1 MLHAFF
7 DFWFDVWA
15 KFYQGRLKAYEQ
27 TKEINLY
34 CLKAEFKVHCLYLNS
49 GISRLH
55 YDFVHIHYYF
65 KHDNV

>member
-1 MLHAFF
+1 MYSIRHTILNSLMLHAFF

-34 CLKAEFKVHCLYLNS
+34 CLKAEFKV
-49 GISRLH
+49 
-55 YDFVHIHYYF
+55 F
-65 KHDNV
+65 